1 MRRFLSRP
9 QDVLFRRALFQ
20 VHLWVGVATGL
31 YLSLVS
37 VTGVAL
43 LFRID
48 IQRGMFPHLFQPK
61 TDGPPA
67 DLATVLSSVQRA
79 YPDARVSGIDA
90 PTTARATV
98 LAYVS
103 RGRELLT
110 VLVDPVD
117 GAVLGELPDRT
128 FVRTLQDLH
137 FDLLGGRTGRR
148 INGIGASCL
157 LAMCATGLVIWWP
170 GIANWR
176 RALTVDVRRGWKRV
190 NFELHRAVG
199 FWALA
204 AISMWAVTGINFS
217 FGPAI
222 RSMVNAVSPLTAV
235 RAPSSNVTMR
245 GRQKPPD
252 WSALIDKARGLMP
265 GRFAARVVMPS
276 SDEAPLQVLFA
287 ATVPTPLGPNALEP
301 VFLDQYTG
309 AFLQAP
315 DSSRSTGDTI
325 MAWMG
330 PLHFGTF
337 AGPVVKGAWFVM
349 GLAPPALFITGF
361 AMWWNRVPRGRWSR
375 LRKE

>member
-1 MRRFLSRP
+1 
-9 QDVLFRRALFQ
+9 
-20 VHLWVGVATGL
+20 
-31 YLSLVS
+31 
-37 VTGVAL
+37 
-43 LFRID
+43 
-48 IQRGMFPHLFQPK
+48 
-61 TDGPPA
+61 
-67 DLATVLSSVQRA
+67 
-79 YPDARVSGIDA
+79 
-90 PTTARATV
+90 
-98 LAYVS
+98 
-103 RGRELLT
+103 
-110 VLVDPVD
+110 
-117 GAVLGELPDRT
+117 
-128 FVRTLQDLH
+128 
-137 FDLLGGRTGRR
+137 
-148 INGIGASCL
+148 
-157 LAMCATGLVIWWP
+157 
-170 GIANWR
+170 
-176 RALTVDVRRGWKRV
+176 
-190 NFELHRAVG
+190 
-199 FWALA
+199 
-204 AISMWAVTGINFS
+204 
-217 FGPAI
+217 
-222 RSMVNAVSPLTAV
+222 
-235 RAPSSNVTMR
+235 MR